1 MGRLKVFPIG
11 PRSSGILASVDRPH
25 AFDAQ
30 TRDQAAPVAAPVP
43 EALASN
49 PVAMVQQLQRTAGNA
64 AVARMLQQRALMRDD
79 TATCSPEEQAKLDEL
94 MSKTYTKEDFHPSTG
109 RGLFDAIYAP
119 GDGLLTITLGISFS
133 FLNGNPADPTW
144 VASVGGPAKAA
155 TYKPEQFNWTT
166 EESDAWKANAVSTI
180 QGIWGNQYTFFTQK
194 ACWADKLPPV
204 NVKIEVVDRP
214 ATGEG
219 KAHFVTSVTKWPTEP
234 GLEESVTPPGAT
246 ADQSTAR
253 FHEGAEN
260 GITTPDVDQYST
272 TTGSRGRY
280 GQVDTDNPGTI
291 NFAQGSSAPSA
302 DDKTKLQ
309 NFGKTLGAPDMPPFP
324 VTVTGHSSSEGRP
337 ERNQTLSEE
346 RARNVSNEIVT
357 GGAQRQPATVGVG
370 ATGAGPT
377 PEWRRVDITVGAF
390 NSSQTTI
397 AHEAGHMLGL
407 GDEYASADTGSRP
420 AGTPVAHSAL
430 AQRLIPGQQPI
441 LAKHS
446 ENIMSTGTDV
456 KPHHYVTFLEVL
468 GVMTGTAGQWDI
480 KPAAPVGDF
489 PAPTPDGTAVA

>member
-1 MGRLKVFPIG
+1 
-11 PRSSGILASVDRPH
+11 VDRPH
-25 AFDAQ
+25 AH
-30 TRDQAAPVAAPVP
+30 
-43 EALASN
+43 EALARDEVAPLAVPSQESLATN
-49 PVAMVQQLQRTAGNA
+49 PVALVQHLQRSAGNA
-64 AVARMLQQRALMRDD
+64 AVARMLQQRALMRDE
-79 TATCSPEEQAKLDEL
+79 TATCSPAEQAQLDEL
-94 MSKTYTKEDFHPSTG
+94 LSKTYTKEDFHPSTG
-109 RGLFDAIYAP
+109 RGLFDAVYAP

-155 TYKPEQFNWTT
+155 TYTAAQFNWTT
-166 EESDAWKANAVSTI
+166 EEQDQWKANAVSTI
-180 QGIWGNQYTFFTQK
+180 QGIWGNQYTFFTRK

-204 NVKIEVVDRP
+204 DVQLEVVSRP

-234 GLEESVTPPGAT
+234 GLEESVTPPGAS

-272 TTGSRGRY
+272 GTGARGRY
-280 GQVDTDNPGTI
+280 GQVDIDNPGTI
-291 NFAQGSSAPSA
+291 QFGQGKSEPSPE
-302 DDKTKLQ
+302 DKTKLQ

-337 ERNQTLSEE
+337 ERNQTLSED

-357 GGAQRQPATVGVG
+357 GGAQRQPAALGVG

-377 PEWRRVDITVGAF
+377 PDWRRVNITVGSF
-390 NSSQTTI
+390 DSSQTTV

-407 GDEYASADTGSRP
+407 GDEYATADAGSRP
-420 AGTPVAHSAL
+420 VGTPVAHSAL

-441 LAKHS
+441 VAKHS

-489 PAPTPDGTAVA
+489 PVPAADGTAIA